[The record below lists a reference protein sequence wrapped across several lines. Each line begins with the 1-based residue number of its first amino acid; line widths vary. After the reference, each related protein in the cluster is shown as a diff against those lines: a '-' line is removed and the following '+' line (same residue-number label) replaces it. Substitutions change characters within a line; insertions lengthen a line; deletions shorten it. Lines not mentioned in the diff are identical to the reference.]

1 MYQLGSLFFGAIDL
15 SDVTDGMGDLS
26 TALVT
31 AAGLVIAAGLTPG
44 GVPYGGPRLGA
55 LFKRVTP

>member
-1 MYQLGSLFFGAIDL
+1 MNQLGSLFFGAIDL

-31 AAGLVIAAGLTPG
+31 AAGLVIAAGLTLG
-44 GVPYGGPRLGA
+44 AIRYGGPWLVS
-55 LFKRVTP
+55 LFKRFTH